1 MLGTL
6 IACML
11 LLMELC
17 SWFVSTHEPARL
29 LAVGLILC
37 LAQFMCP
44 QALGGLGSIYTS
56 LKQYSK
62 AATYHQQEV
71 TESRVL
77 GNGFI
82 EARALDNLGLAF
94 R

>member
-1 MLGTL
+1 M
-6 IACML
+6 
-11 LLMELC
+11 C
-17 SWFVSTHEPARL
+17 SLAGCA
-29 LAVGLILC
+29 AVGVTIWTCTCTCAPRLSHAWILDIDPYRAF
-37 LAQFMCP
+37 LN

-62 AATYHQQEV
+62 AATYHQNEV
-71 TESRVL
+71 EESRVL
-77 GNGFI
+77 GNGFV